1 MPQIQNDNKDFRKVI
16 CMRIDDLNLIYEMY
30 YTISRRW
37 NAEWNEVNKNQLSV
51 TQATA
56 LEILVTEGEQK
67 ASDLADLLSITTGG
81 VTGITDKLVKKGLIE
96 RTKDEDDRRVVNLV
110 ITNLGRKTYE
120 IIQQER
126 IEMMEKLFG
135 GLTETEMQ
143 ELIKIHQKLQN
154 NYVK

>member
-1 MPQIQNDNKDFRKVI
+1 
-16 CMRIDDLNLIYEMY
+16 MRIDDLNLIYEMY